1 MRLRYSLG
9 IYVLMAAAIPF
20 PDVLATNG
28 GIRNWHNLVFMFGH
42 AGILH
47 YLLNGLAWLL
57 LWKVVTVTRTFAA
70 WVFAV
75 LCAAIIPLSEPTIGW
90 SPIIYYYLGLCLAHM
105 PRTGRW
111 KLILLT
117 LAGFFMPHIAA
128 GMHLAL
134 LAAGWLMRKLE
145 IAWGKTR

>member
-1 MRLRYSLG
+1 MKLRHSLG
-9 IYVLMAAAIPF
+9 VYALMAAAVPF
-20 PDVLATNG
+20 PEVFATAG
-28 GIRNWHNLVFMFGH
+28 GLRNWHNLVFMFGH
-42 AGILH
+42 AGLLH

-57 LWKVVTVTRTFAA
+57 LWKVVTPGRTLTA
-70 WVFAV
+70 WSLSA
-75 LCAAIIPLSEPTIGW
+75 LCAAIIPLPEPTIGW

-105 PRTGRW
+105 PRADRW

-134 LAAGWLMRKLE
+134 LTTGWLMRKLE
-145 IAWGKTR
+145 IAWEKTR